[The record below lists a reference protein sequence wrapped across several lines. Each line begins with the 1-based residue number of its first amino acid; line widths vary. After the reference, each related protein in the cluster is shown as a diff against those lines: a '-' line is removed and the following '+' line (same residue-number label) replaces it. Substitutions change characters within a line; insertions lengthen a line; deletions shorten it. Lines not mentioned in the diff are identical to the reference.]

1 MIKMIFIRVK
11 LKEGKMGSHIDT
23 RERETL
29 KYYKVEMILIYHF
42 ALYIIIG
49 VETCM
54 LSRHQERKVEKSRKV
69 LKGDR

>member
-1 MIKMIFIRVK
+1 
-11 LKEGKMGSHIDT
+11 MGSYT
-23 RERETL
+23 EMRETL

-49 VETCM
+49 VETCI

-69 LKGDR
+69 LKCDR